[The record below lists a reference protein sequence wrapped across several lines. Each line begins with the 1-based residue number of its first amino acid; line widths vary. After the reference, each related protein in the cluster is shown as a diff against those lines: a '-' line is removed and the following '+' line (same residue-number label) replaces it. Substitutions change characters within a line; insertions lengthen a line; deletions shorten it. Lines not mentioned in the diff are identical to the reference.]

1 MQLVPSANR
10 LSTSGACAL
19 GWLPVLRK
27 TVVFLTGFLSV
38 AAGAQ
43 EFPSRPVRI
52 LTVETGSGQD
62 ITARL
67 IAPELTERLRRPV
80 IVENRARIAINTVAK
95 SAPDGHTVL
104 LYGPSLWVSPF
115 FEDTQDY
122 DPVRDF
128 AAVTLAVTSPNIL
141 VINPSLPVR
150 SVSELIA
157 YAKDHP
163 GQLNYGSGGTGSNS
177 HLAAELLKSM
187 AGINI
192 VRIPYKGAG
201 LALNDVIAGRVQM
214 IIPSGTS
221 AVPHIKSGKVR
232 ALAITSA
239 RPSEV
244 FPDMPT
250 VASTVPG
257 YESSAITGMFVPAG
271 TPAYAINKLNE
282 ETVRSLRIPEIKLK
296 LLGLGMDVVGS
307 SPRELEVAMKEEMAL
322 TGRLIKEMGMK

>member
-1 MQLVPSANR
+1 M
-10 LSTSGACAL
+10 
-19 GWLPVLRK
+19 
-27 TVVFLTGFLSV
+27 
-38 AAGAQ
+38 
-43 EFPSRPVRI
+43 
-52 LTVETGSGQD
+52 
-62 ITARL
+62 
-67 IAPELTERLRRPV
+67 
-80 IVENRARIAINTVAK
+80 
-95 SAPDGHTVL
+95 
-104 LYGPSLWVSPF
+104 
-115 FEDTQDY
+115 
-122 DPVRDF
+122 
-128 AAVTLAVTSPNIL
+128 
-141 VINPSLPVR
+141 
-150 SVSELIA
+150 IA